1 MNDLTRGEL
10 EAMNKDEVV
19 STALALKKGVV
30 TREESLL
37 QTERA
42 LVQARAQAL
51 AKYEAGR
58 LLITDLVLPSVVFS
72 TGEAINW
79 FWRWLGSPPAT
90 GTQGIISAWVARN
103 FDLLRSVPHLILGL
117 GLSVAARPTLTS
129 GVLHDGLGE
138 GGKALATGGLT
149 RLVDYWTVKRQ
160 AAASSDA
167 DVQAKLAAMTA
178 QLQQAQAALNKQ
190 QAGGR

>member
-1 MNDLTRGEL
+1 MTDLTRSEL
-10 EAMNKDEVV
+10 EGMNKEEVV
-19 STALALKKGVV
+19 NTALALRKGVV

-51 AKYEAGR
+51 AKYETGR
-58 LLITDLVLPSVVFS
+58 LLITDLLLPSVVFS
-72 TGEAINW
+72 AGEAINW
-79 FWRWLGSPPAT
+79 FWKWLGSPPAT

-117 GLSVAARPTLTS
+117 GISVVGRPSPTS
-129 GVLHDGLGE
+129 GVIHDGLGE

-167 DVQAKLAAMTA
+167 DVQAKLAALTA

-190 QAGGR
+190 PAAGR